1 MRSTSLA
8 GRSILVVED
17 EPLIALDIEQ
27 TFAKAG
33 AIVLPPRTL
42 GGAHHLVEQ
51 NSLSAAVLD
60 IRLGDGD
67 AETLCARLVLHDIPF
82 IIHSGYPQAAQPGA
96 VVIPKPASHGALIH
110 AIAGLLSQ
118 KEIPHAQSPLA
129 DRRCSVR
136 G

>member
-1 MRSTSLA
+1 MGSTSPA

-33 AIVLPPRTL
+33 AIVLPTRTL
-42 GGAHHLVEQ
+42 GDAHHLVEQ

-60 IRLGDGD
+60 IRLCDGD
-67 AETLCARLVLHDIPF
+67 SEALCARLVLHDIPF

-96 VVIPKPASHGALIH
+96 VAIPKPSPAASPSCRI
-110 AIAGLLSQ
+110 
-118 KEIPHAQSPLA
+118 
-129 DRRCSVR
+129 
-136 G
+136 